1 MTLHQNDQI
10 PAVDVAARLPEQLF
24 ELPQD
29 SHGTL
34 YYSALHTCLARARAV
49 LSVAGGEQ
57 CGNPTAADALW
68 AAEGCLEQAAQLLS
82 NIERQA
88 RAAADQDLATVRP
101 DPQAIATSWA
111 FSQPVDSS
119 SERLILVALASF
131 ADQDGRVGLSHAEIC
146 QITGVDRKTSINAVL
161 RFVGAGLLIDQGE
174 RTGRTGNIRIYRL
187 PLPWLGEPAG

>member
-1 MTLHQNDQI
+1 MNQPHIAHL
-10 PAVDVAARLPEQLF
+10 PSVDVAARLPEQLF

-34 YYSALHTCLARARAV
+34 YYTALHTCLARARAV
-49 LSVAGGEQ
+49 LAVAGGEQ

-68 AAEGCLEQAAQLLS
+68 AAEGCLEQATQLLS

-88 RAAADQDLATVRP
+88 RAEAQDLATVRP

-119 SERLILVALASF
+119 SERLILVALATF
-131 ADQDGRVGLSHAEIC
+131 ADQEGRVGLSHAEIC
-146 QITGVDRKTSINAVL
+146 EITGVDRKTSINAVV
-161 RFVGAGLLIDQGE
+161 RFVGAGLLRDEGE

-187 PLPWLGEPAG
+187 PLPWLGESSG